1 MHSDEGSVEEHILQ
15 RTHSSK
21 SVEHDSL
28 ESDDGSVAGS
38 NHVQEEGVSEE
49 EEGSVAGFSKEE
61 EKEEDVS
68 EEEEGSVAGSSD
80 TSQFGFD
87 VRRLE
92 EEEETCREASIHQK
106 STYSGFIE

>member
-1 MHSDEGSVEEHILQ
+1 LHSDEGSVEEHILQ

-28 ESDDGSVAGS
+28 ESDDGSVAAS
-38 NHVQEEGVSEE
+38 NHI
-49 EEGSVAGFSKEE
+49 KEE
-61 EKEEDVS
+61 LVS